1 MVVNLQFGG
10 TPEDFKFIDSD
21 PDSYDYTPPNKEILK
36 DLTTTGNKIEPMMM
50 DDEEKV
56 EVDSLKGGDRIIR
69 YDQFKSNK

>member
-1 MVVNLQFGG
+1 
-10 TPEDFKFIDSD
+10 
-21 PDSYDYTPPNKEILK
+21 
-36 DLTTTGNKIEPMMM
+36 MMM